1 MDGHTNEQRKFFWVS
16 QKFVPFEAVTETVR
30 QRVACVKLILNPT
43 IIKERK
49 WPYWGFARVL

>member
-1 MDGHTNEQRKFFWVS
+1 MDGHTNEQRKFFWVL

-43 IIKERK
+43 VIKERK
-49 WPYWGFARVL
+49 WPYWGLARVL